1 MGPVPVIARAA
12 GLGLACPL
20 GLSSRPA
27 LAAIAAGMA
36 RFVEREDVPSAD
48 GPVKASMLLALD
60 PDWPRAQRI
69 AWLLRHALE
78 EVLAG
83 LPEVGPLPCM
93 LALPAPDVGPRVGP
107 EALRH
112 AWADLRTST
121 GARVQLALSQRSIEE
136 GRAGVFQALETALAL
151 LALGRERMV
160 LVGGV
165 DSLVDRAT
173 LDALARR
180 NRLLGRTNFD
190 GIIPGEGAAFVL
202 LGHPSVVPR
211 QHALA
216 LVRGNAIAREPQPFA
231 SKGGLVGTSAGLSAV
246 FRSLRTELGERT
258 DEVFAATTGE
268 IWSGQEFAHAYLR
281 NAALMPEPL
290 RHASICGSLGDPGA
304 ASGAIALVQAIA
316 RLGPPGPG
324 NRGAPIRRCLAY
336 GSSDAGLVGGCV
348 VERPG

>member
-1 MGPVPVIARAA
+1 MPAVIARAV

-20 GLSSRPA
+20 GLRSRPA
-27 LAAIAAGMA
+27 ITAMAAGIT
-36 RFVEREDVPSAD
+36 RFVEREDVASAD
-48 GPVKASMLLALD
+48 GPVKASMLHALD
-60 PDWPRAQRI
+60 PRWPRADRI
-69 AWLLRHALE
+69 AWLARHALT

-83 LPEVGPLPCM
+83 LSEVGPLPCV
-93 LALPAPDVGPRVGP
+93 LALPAPEVGPRVDMQ
-107 EALRH
+107 ALRR
-112 AWADLRTST
+112 ALADVRTAS
-121 GARVQLALSQRSIEE
+121 GARVQLVLSQRPIEE

-151 LALGRERMV
+151 LALGRERLV

-165 DSLVDRAT
+165 DSLVDHAT

-180 NRLLGRTNFD
+180 NRLLGRTNPD

-202 LGHPSVVPR
+202 LGHPSVVAR
-211 QHALA
+211 QHTLA
-216 LVRGNAIAREPQPFA
+216 LVRSVAVAREPQPFA
-231 SKGGLVGTSAGLSAV
+231 TQGATISTSAGLSAA
-246 FRSLRTELGERT
+246 FRTLRMELGERT

-268 IWSGQEFAHAYLR
+268 VYFGREFAHAYLR

-290 RHASICGSLGDPGA
+290 RHTPISGSLGDAGA

-324 NRGAPIRRCLAY
+324 NRGGSVRLCLAY

-348 VERPG
+348 VGHPG